1 MRIVGCVES
10 VRIAHRQIVNALDV
24 VLWIPSNSEEMG
36 IRFARFCGRWHG
48 FAIDRA
54 GNAIGLNDSVP
65 SDIIN
70 KKVDKGRRSR
80 EFQIL
85 RVREKLRIL
94 CMGRSVMEYG
104 WIGNEKNRFHE
115 NIVQRNVEI
124 GRKIV
129 IDHEQSKSL
138 TPSFIHSTN
147 IRFRLKSRTTH
158 SMVRGLIFACN
169 SVRSSEPTFARF
181 PSVACTCP
189 ESTKEG
195 A

>member
-48 FAIDRA
+48 FAVDRA

-70 KKVDKGRRSR
+70 EKVDKGRRSR

-115 NIVQRNVEI
+115 DIVQ
-124 GRKIV
+124 
-129 IDHEQSKSL
+129 
-138 TPSFIHSTN
+138 
-147 IRFRLKSRTTH
+147 
-158 SMVRGLIFACN
+158 
-169 SVRSSEPTFARF
+169 
-181 PSVACTCP
+181 
-189 ESTKEG
+189 
-195 A
+195 